1 MQDKE
6 QPPSL
11 IIIIV
16 DESDDDD
23 SNDEYGN
30 VSDDDDNVEIETA
43 EEQIPGN
50 EDEGEEIIVGDKN
63 IEGINGEIDATLDAI
78 DDEWGNTVIDVDNA
92 EGDDVEGEMVDTVK

>member
-1 MQDKE
+1 M
-6 QPPSL
+6 
-11 IIIIV
+11 